1 MDVTYN
7 LYRGLEFQK
16 NGLIGENVLS
26 SQAKVYDV
34 LFTYFDIL
42 ISIRFFSINAYFL
55 ILFQV

>member
-1 MDVTYN
+1 MDVTNN
-7 LYRGLEFQK
+7 LYRRLELQK